1 MNTYS
6 AFAISLVLFAL
17 ITSCSTDGVALDDSQ
32 SSLGQTGDFVRT
44 SFDGCWDWYEK
55 DEHTHKIIISNGETA
70 LLTPAGPTP
79 LSLSGADGN
88 CLISPQD
95 GLIALCYA
103 LPFEPGETQRITTF
117 RFDLRNAGTTSMTD
131 SLARGVIRG
140 RKTVEDYDPEDIL
153 LLPPTD
159 EQDGFLVMC
168 DTN

>member
-55 DEHTHKIIISNGETA
+55 GEHTHKIIISNGEIA
-70 LLTPAGPTP
+70 SLTSAGRTT
-79 LSLSGADGN
+79 LSLSATDGN

-95 GLIALCYA
+95 GLIALSYA
-103 LPFEPGETQRITTF
+103 LPFEPGKTQRITTF
-117 RFDLRNAGTTSMTD
+117 RFDLRNTATASMTD

-140 RKTVEDYDPEDIL
+140 RKTIEDYDPEDIL